1 MGNEILPGAEMT
13 RADFKEVWGGALQG
27 GILRAKRSNS
37 LLLYSEPGR
46 GEQFG
51 YYDGWLP
58 DDGDG
63 PVFEYTGAGPDDQ
76 VMLRGNRLI
85 RDYRAIGLTLRVL
98 VACGGKHQSPQVFRY
113 LGEFDLDD
121 AEPVYE
127 HETPLPGG
135 GTRVAFVFRL
145 RPRPGAIV
153 EGAKSPLPATASS
166 IERWAPL
173 GQLSRGPS
181 VHEGAT
187 ASRRI
192 APEHNT
198 RIDSTRNATGAVAVK
213 RREAELCTRFEAF
226 LRSQGHEVCRYEIR
240 VKGDPGIMRT
250 DTCDETDLILYEAK
264 GDSSRKH
271 VRDAIAQLAD
281 YKRHVAPKRRHCA
294 VLLPAEPSDDLIDL
308 IESQGFSLVYE
319 QAGVFIG
326 WPVTAV

>member
-1 MGNEILPGAEMT
+1 M
-13 RADFKEVWGGALQG
+13 
-27 GILRAKRSNS
+27 
-37 LLLYSEPGR
+37 
-46 GEQFG
+46 
-51 YYDGWLP
+51 
-58 DDGDG
+58 
-63 PVFEYTGAGPDDQ
+63 
-76 VMLRGNRLI
+76 
-85 RDYRAIGLTLRVL
+85 
-98 VACGGKHQSPQVFRY
+98 
-113 LGEFDLDD
+113 
-121 AEPVYE
+121 
-127 HETPLPGG
+127 
-135 GTRVAFVFRL
+135 
-145 RPRPGAIV
+145 
-153 EGAKSPLPATASS
+153 
-166 IERWAPL
+166 
-173 GQLSRGPS
+173 
-181 VHEGAT
+181 HEGAT